1 MSKILMG
8 LMIQT
13 AGIVFAVVGY
23 NRREYDMMIF
33 GYGLINAGSFLVFG
47 DVKW

>member
-1 MSKILMG
+1 MSKVLMG

-13 AGIVFAVVGY
+13 AGIVFAIVGY

-33 GYGLINAGSFLVFG
+33 GYGMINAGSFLVFG